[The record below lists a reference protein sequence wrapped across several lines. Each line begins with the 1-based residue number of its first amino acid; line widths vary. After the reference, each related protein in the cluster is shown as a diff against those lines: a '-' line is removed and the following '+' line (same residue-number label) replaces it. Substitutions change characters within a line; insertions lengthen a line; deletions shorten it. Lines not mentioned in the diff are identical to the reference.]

1 LVDKKMLAI
10 IGGTGLNSI
19 DCFESAGYE
28 QVMTPYADKPIS
40 IGLFKSGDTSVAFL
54 PRHGEG
60 HRLPPHKVNYRSNIW
75 ALKELGVSE
84 IIAVNA
90 VGGIHEKLGP
100 GCLAVPDQIIDYTW
114 GRDSTYFEDNLEAV
128 THIDF
133 TNPFAEHIRQRLI
146 RSISELGV
154 EVEPGFGF
162 LDSGVYG
169 CTQGPRLETAAE
181 IRRLRQDGCDLV
193 GMTAM
198 PEAALARELDV
209 SYAMLALSVNWAA
222 GLSVGE
228 ISMEEIY
235 KVLDE
240 GMGIVARVLEGFVRA

>member
-1 LVDKKMLAI
+1 MLAI

-19 DCFESAGYE
+19 DCFESVGHE
-28 QVMTPYADKPIS
+28 NIMTPYADKPVSIS
-40 IGLFKSGDTSVAFL
+40 LFKSGDTTLAFL
-54 PRHGEG
+54 PRHGKG
-60 HRLPPHKVNYRSNIW
+60 HRLPPHKVNYRANIW
-75 ALKELGVSE
+75 ALKELGISE

-100 GCLAVPDQIIDYTW
+100 SCFAVPDQIIDYTW
-114 GRDSTYFEDNLEAV
+114 GRDATYFEDNLEAV

-133 TNPFAEHIRQRLI
+133 TNPFDEPLRRRLI
-146 RSISELGV
+146 KSIT
-154 EVEPGFGF
+154 EVKLRAEPSMGF

-181 IRRLRQDGCDLV
+181 IVKLRQDGCDLV

-198 PEAALARELDV
+198 PEAALARELEIG
-209 SYAMLALSVNWAA
+209 YAMLALSVNWCA
-222 GLSVGE
+222 GLSAGE

-240 GMGIVARVLEGFVRA
+240 GMGIVAKVLEDLVSA

>member
-1 LVDKKMLAI
+1 MLAI
-10 IGGTGLNSI
+10 IGGTGLTSI
-19 DCFESAGYE
+19 DYFESVGCE
-28 QVMTPYADKPIS
+28 NVITPFADEPIS
-40 IGLFKSGDTSVAFL
+40 VSFFRSGEIPLAFL

-60 HRLPPHKVNYRSNIW
+60 HKLPPHKINYRANIW
-75 ALKELGVSE
+75 ALKELGVSG

-100 GCLAVPDQIIDYTW
+100 SCLAIPDQIIDYTW
-114 GRDSTYFEDNLEAV
+114 GRDSTYFADNLEEV

-133 TNPFAEHIRQRLI
+133 TNPFDEKLRQRLI
-146 RSISELGV
+146 GSISGLKGEAKSDF
-154 EVEPGFGF
+154 EF

-181 IRRLRQDGCDLV
+181 IRKLRQDGCDLV

-198 PEAALARELDV
+198 PEAALARELNLP
-209 SYAMLALSVNWAA
+209 YAMLALSVNWAA
-222 GLSVGE
+222 GLSTGE
-228 ISMEEIY
+228 ISMDEIN

-240 GMGIVARVLEGFVRA
+240 GMGLVSRVLAGIANS